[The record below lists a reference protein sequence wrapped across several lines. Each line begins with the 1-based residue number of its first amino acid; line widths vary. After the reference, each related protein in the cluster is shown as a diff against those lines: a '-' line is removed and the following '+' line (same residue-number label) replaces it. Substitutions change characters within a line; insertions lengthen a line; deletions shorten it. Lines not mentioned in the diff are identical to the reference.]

1 MPKHLVNN
9 FFLKS
14 FFLTLNMD
22 KNETHKFTKF
32 DEIYIKIPD
41 IQDILLSFTSENS
54 Q

>member
-1 MPKHLVNN
+1 MPKQLLND
-9 FFLKS
+9 FFWNR
-14 FFLTLNMD
+14 FFWTLNMD
-22 KNETHKFTKF
+22 KNETHKYTKF